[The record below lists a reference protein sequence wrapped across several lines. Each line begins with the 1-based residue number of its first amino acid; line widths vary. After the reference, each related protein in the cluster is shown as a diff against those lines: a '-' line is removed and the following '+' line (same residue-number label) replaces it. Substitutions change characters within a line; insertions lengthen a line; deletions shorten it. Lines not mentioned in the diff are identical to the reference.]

1 MGRAD
6 ILCLLLVNKAV
17 NTASVPEVKIADA
30 RWRGERPPS
39 LPSTSHLQW
48 RVETAIYW
56 SLDGLLRRGS
66 LFAPAVAA

>member
-30 RWRGERPPS
+30 RWRGERGEG
-39 LPSTSHLQW
+39 